1 MFGDREESEDLLGS
15 LEETDATELVGRYGS
30 QFGVIIT
37 LHSLYPLF
45 DGEDGFWLVLAHEVA
60 YYFRSFC
67 HKAVFTL
74 AELLLFQLTDI
85 FYLIFANHF
94 GFCLQR

>member
-1 MFGDREESEDLLGS
+1 MVGDGEEGKDLLGS
-15 LEETDATELVGRYGS
+15 LEETDATELVVGDTTHGDRSRESYTIPV
-30 QFGVIIT
+30 FG
-37 LHSLYPLF
+37 
-45 DGEDGFWLVLAHEVA
+45 GENGLWLVLAHEIA
-60 YYFRSFC
+60 NYFGPFC
-67 HKAVFTL
+67 HEALFTL